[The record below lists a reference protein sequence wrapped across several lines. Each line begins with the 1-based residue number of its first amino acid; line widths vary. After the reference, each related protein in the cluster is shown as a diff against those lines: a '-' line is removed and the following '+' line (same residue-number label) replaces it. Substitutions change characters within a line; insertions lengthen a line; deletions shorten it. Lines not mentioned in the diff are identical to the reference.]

1 MSLDLNFSG
10 RRRTPVILQ
19 TEATECGLA
28 CLAMVASYYGHN
40 TDLATLRQRY
50 QISARGAT
58 MAHLMHIAARIH
70 LAPRPIKVELEH
82 LARVSLPIVL
92 HWEFNHFVVL
102 VAASSDRYTIHDP
115 ARGVRVLSK
124 DEVSRCFT
132 GVCLHLT
139 PTTEFSAQQPAPRV
153 SMLDLVGKLR
163 DLRGVITQIL
173 AMAAALEVFAVLA
186 PFFMQWVIDEAVV
199 SNDRDLVTVLGV
211 GFLLLALTQVAITA
225 TRQWALMVFGT
236 TLNVQMVT
244 NLFGH
249 LLRLPMQYFEK
260 RHLGDLASRFES
272 LNVIQRTLTTSFIE
286 AIVDGV
292 MALVTVGV
300 MCLYSGALAAI
311 VCIAAA
317 LYAVLRTTLYSP
329 MVQAQ
334 HEQIAHAAK
343 QQTNFLETVRGI
355 QSVKLFN
362 RTLHRHTVHQNL
374 LVDNFNAGIR
384 VQRLTIVYQAAR
396 GALFGIENIAV
407 VWLGALLVMDGRF
420 SVGML
425 FAFIAFKLQFVTRIS
440 AFIDKALE
448 FRMLGLHAERVA
460 DVALAS
466 VESESA
472 YEGITHGLRAD
483 IELRNV
489 SFRYSSLEAP
499 VLQNVNLTINE
510 GESVAIVGPSGCG
523 KTTLLKIILGL
534 LEPTEGDVLVGG
546 VSLKQLGTA
555 HREMIGTVMQEDDL
569 FAGSIAD
576 NISFFDAEPKRER
589 IEECARLAAIHD
601 DIVAMPMG
609 YNTLIGDMGTT
620 LSGGQKQRV
629 LLARSLY
636 KQPRILALD
645 EATSH
650 LDVTCE
656 RSVNESVRA
665 LKLTRIII
673 AHRPETIGM
682 AGRVIA
688 LSNRR
693 VESQTRAL
701 ASVV

>member
-1 MSLDLNFSG
+1 
-10 RRRTPVILQ
+10 
-19 TEATECGLA
+19 
-28 CLAMVASYYGHN
+28 
-40 TDLATLRQRY
+40 
-50 QISARGAT
+50 
-58 MAHLMHIAARIH
+58 
-70 LAPRPIKVELEH
+70 
-82 LARVSLPIVL
+82 
-92 HWEFNHFVVL
+92 
-102 VAASSDRYTIHDP
+102 
-115 ARGVRVLSK
+115 
-124 DEVSRCFT
+124 
-132 GVCLHLT
+132 
-139 PTTEFSAQQPAPRV
+139 
-153 SMLDLVGKLR
+153 ML
-163 DLRGVITQIL
+163 
-173 AMAAALEVFAVLA
+173 
-186 PFFMQWVIDEAVV
+186 
-199 SNDRDLVTVLGV
+199 
-211 GFLLLALTQVAITA
+211 
-225 TRQWALMVFGT
+225 
-236 TLNVQMVT
+236 
-244 NLFGH
+244 
-249 LLRLPMQYFEK
+249 
-260 RHLGDLASRFES
+260 
-272 LNVIQRTLTTSFIE
+272 
-286 AIVDGV
+286 
-292 MALVTVGV
+292 
-300 MCLYSGALAAI
+300 
-311 VCIAAA
+311 
-317 LYAVLRTTLYSP
+317 
-329 MVQAQ
+329 QAQ

-343 QQTNFLETVRGI
+343 QQTSFLETVRGI
-355 QSVKLFN
+355 QSVKLFS

-384 VQRLTIVYQAAR
+384 LQRLTIVYQAAR
-396 GALFGIENIAV
+396 GALFGVENIAV
-407 VWLGALLVMDGRF
+407 IWLGALLVMDGRF

-440 AFIDKALE
+440 AFTDKALE

-460 DVALAS
+460 DVALANT
-466 VESESA
+466 ESESA

-499 VLQNVNLTINE
+499 VLQNVNLTIAE

-534 LEPTEGDVLVGG
+534 LEPSEGDVLVGG

-576 NISFFDAEPKRER
+576 NISFFDAEPNRER
-589 IEECARLAAIHD
+589 IEECARLAAIHN

-673 AHRPETIGM
+673 AHRPETISM

-693 VESQTRAL
+693 IDAQTRTL

>member
-19 TEATECGLA
+19 TEASECGLA
-28 CLAMVASYYGHN
+28 CLAMIASYHGYGV
-40 TDLATLRQRY
+40 DLATLRQRH

-70 LAPRPIKVELEH
+70 FAPRPIKVELEH
-82 LARVSLPIVL
+82 LNRVSLPIVL

-102 VAASSDRYTIHDP
+102 VAASGDRFTIHDP
-115 ARGVRVLSK
+115 ARGIRILSTE
-124 DEVSRCFT
+124 EVSRSFT

-139 PTTEFSAQQPAPRV
+139 PTMEFRAQQSPPRV

-163 DLRGVITQIL
+163 DMRGVIAQIL
-173 AMAAALEVFAVLA
+173 AMAGALEVFAVLA
-186 PFFMQWVIDEAVV
+186 PFFMQWVLDEAVV
-199 SNDRDLVTVLGV
+199 SSDRDLVTVLGI

-225 TRQWALMVFGT
+225 ARQWTLMVFGT

-260 RHLGDLASRFES
+260 RHLGDIASRFES
-272 LNVIQRTLTTSFIE
+272 LNVIQRTLTSSFIE

-292 MALVTVGV
+292 MALVTLTV
-300 MCLYSGALAAI
+300 MYLYSGALAAI
-311 VCIAAA
+311 VCIAAV
-317 LYAVLRTTLYSP
+317 LYAVLRTTLYTP
-329 MVQAQ
+329 MLQAQ

-343 QQTNFLETVRGI
+343 QQTNFLETVRGM

-384 VQRLTIVYQAAR
+384 LQRLTIVYQAAR
-396 GALFGIENIAV
+396 GAVFGIENIAV

-420 SVGML
+420 SIGML
-425 FAFIAFKLQFVTRIS
+425 FAFVAFKLQFVTRIS

-466 VESESA
+466 AESDSA

-489 SFRYSSLEAP
+489 SFRYSALEAP
-499 VLQNVNLTINE
+499 VLQNVNLTIAE
-510 GESVAIVGPSGCG
+510 GESVALVGPSGCG

-534 LEPTEGDVLVGG
+534 LEPTEGEVLVGG

-555 HREMIGTVMQEDDL
+555 HREMIGTVMQE
-569 FAGSIAD
+569 
-576 NISFFDAEPKRER
+576 
-589 IEECARLAAIHD
+589 
-601 DIVAMPMG
+601 
-609 YNTLIGDMGTT
+609 
-620 LSGGQKQRV
+620 
-629 LLARSLY
+629 
-636 KQPRILALD
+636 
-645 EATSH
+645 
-650 LDVTCE
+650 
-656 RSVNESVRA
+656 
-665 LKLTRIII
+665 
-673 AHRPETIGM
+673 
-682 AGRVIA
+682 
-688 LSNRR
+688 
-693 VESQTRAL
+693 
-701 ASVV
+701 